1 MMHFVPFFLRHSPA
15 IPEMDFSGT
24 VVEIGPPASSSGPG
38 ETDALLG
45 SNAGG
50 AEQEFQIG
58 DEVFGS
64 ILVPEHVGG
73 GHGTLAEYVVARAEH
88 CVKKPANAK
97 LEEVAGLG
105 IAGSTALVLIE
116 TADLKP
122 GDRVLIN
129 AASGGIGSLVV
140 QMAKE
145 KVGKGGVVVGVCSGR
160 NKAMVEAL
168 GCDVVSFQ
176 IF

>member
-1 MMHFVPFFLRHSPA
+1 
-15 IPEMDFSGT
+15 MDFAGT
-24 VVEIGPPASSSGPG
+24 IVEIGPPAANPD

-45 SNAGG
+45 GG
-50 AEQEFQIG
+50 GDAIGRSEGEFQIG

-64 ILVPEHVGG
+64 ILVPEHIGG
-73 GHGTLAEYVVARAEH
+73 GHGTLAEYVVVQAAN
-88 CVKKPANAK
+88 CVRKPTNAK

-105 IAGSTALVLIE
+105 VAGSTALVLME
-116 TADLKP
+116 AADLKS

-140 QMAKE
+140 QLAKE

-160 NKAMVEAL
+160 NRGMVEAL
-168 GCDVVSFQ
+168 GCDVVSSQMFLQ
-176 IF
+176 GVG